1 MPLFKQTDGTWKA
14 LVNHIPVGTQ
24 AFAAKAYDS
33 VAKTHEIYSG
43 SVANVT
49 ITKNAIADV
58 VIVLQEKGN
67 ARDFGNHA
75 PIVDSL
81 SVSAT
86 SAVYGEKI
94 AYTLAAHDPDP
105 NETLTLN
112 FFMDPS
118 CGSFPPTTATM
129 NGQGQM
135 VWASLWTAPASG
147 TSCQLNMVITDVHGA
162 QAMAAVTINISAG
175 VDVGGAR
182 VSTLVESYP
191 VLTGITTNPA
201 VISGAG
207 GDITLTVLYS
217 MSDNETPSFA
227 WTHPDCDGTFINAT
241 IANPVFT
248 LTTVPTMA
256 PSSTPPRCTFGV
268 VVSGPPRTPTNGT
281 AQQLST
287 SGSLTVNVG
296 QSTVPQNDGGGVAID
311 MTSQSLETVLDPT
324 KPVTLYV
331 KASEHTAGATLTR
344 YDWSKLH
351 GTFGTQIDAPDLGNS
366 QIDWTPPASMDPNE
380 LVYVL
385 VTDSLGATASYTFII
400 GRGINPCVGPNT
412 DGVLCS
418 DGDPCTV
425 DHCLNQVCVSGP
437 QNPCTAVDQCH
448 ENGVCDH
455 VDGSCSTPLSSNG
468 KTCNDGHGCTTGD
481 QCTAGVCGGTA
492 VTCHAL
498 DACHG
503 VGTCDDQSQNGD
515 CSNPVANVNGPCNDN
530 NVCTVT
536 DLCQSDGSCVGT
548 PYAATCTT
556 PSACHTATGASCL
569 AVGGTPTCVYPI
581 DNTATC
587 SDSNACTTGDF
598 CSNGTCQP
606 GPGVLSCTADACHD
620 SSQCD
625 SSTGCVLG
633 QPHTCTYGHCR
644 LPLGTCATC
653 PSPSYDEKFPVTSFS
668 GMTVDSSGN
677 QYVVSG
683 LYGSNN
689 NYGGVTLSSAGGSD
703 LVVAKLNPADS
714 STPATGTGFWAKRF
728 SGSVSQEPSA
738 DQSAGGVAVSGGTG
752 TVATR
757 VGVIGAFTGGIQ
769 VNSTTNLAG
778 SSSMTGFIL
787 ATDGDGMGL
796 WAKSVN
802 TQTGA
807 LVAIAGNP
815 SRDEFAVCG
824 YAKGAVTDLGLP
836 GTSGGDSQADI
847 IIAKLNATDGTV
859 IWSRQIGGAGTQFCT
874 AVALKADGSVFASGT
889 YNGTLGLDTGVT
901 DTYDATVLAIWVAK
915 FANGDEGTGITAGQ
929 TLLAKSYG
937 NTDMQA
943 VKFMAL
949 DSAGDLAIAGNLQ
962 SDVLFRAGTSEIPEI
977 HLTSAGGL
985 DGFVVKLKGSDL
997 TAIWGRNWGDANNDQ
1012 EAHSVAFDSYKDVV
1026 VVGYLQGTAPG
1037 LSSTTLTSAGGSD
1050 AYWAKFDG
1058 TGGTSICAANY
1069 GDAKGQVADLVAIS
1083 TADGTQKDKVNVVGY
1098 AKGTFSFGA
1107 VTPPFSSNPPNAFML
1122 QLTP

>member
-1 MPLFKQTDGTWKA
+1 
-14 LVNHIPVGTQ
+14 
-24 AFAAKAYDS
+24 
-33 VAKTHEIYSG
+33 
-43 SVANVT
+43 
-49 ITKNAIADV
+49 
-58 VIVLQEKGN
+58 
-67 ARDFGNHA
+67 
-75 PIVDSL
+75 
-81 SVSAT
+81 
-86 SAVYGEKI
+86 
-94 AYTLAAHDPDP
+94 
-105 NETLTLN
+105 
-112 FFMDPS
+112 
-118 CGSFPPTTATM
+118 
-129 NGQGQM
+129 
-135 VWASLWTAPASG
+135 
-147 TSCQLNMVITDVHGA
+147 
-162 QAMAAVTINISAG
+162 
-175 VDVGGAR
+175 
-182 VSTLVESYP
+182 
-191 VLTGITTNPA
+191 
-201 VISGAG
+201 
-207 GDITLTVLYS
+207 
-217 MSDNETPSFA
+217 
-227 WTHPDCDGTFINAT
+227 
-241 IANPVFT
+241 
-248 LTTVPTMA
+248 
-256 PSSTPPRCTFGV
+256 
-268 VVSGPPRTPTNGT
+268 
-281 AQQLST
+281 
-287 SGSLTVNVG
+287 
-296 QSTVPQNDGGGVAID
+296 
-311 MTSQSLETVLDPT
+311 
-324 KPVTLYV
+324 
-331 KASEHTAGATLTR
+331 
-344 YDWSKLH
+344 
-351 GTFGTQIDAPDLGNS
+351 
-366 QIDWTPPASMDPNE
+366 
-380 LVYVL
+380 
-385 VTDSLGATASYTFII
+385 
-400 GRGINPCVGPNT
+400 
-412 DGVLCS
+412 
-418 DGDPCTV
+418 
-425 DHCLNQVCVSGP
+425 
-437 QNPCTAVDQCH
+437 
-448 ENGVCDH
+448 
-455 VDGSCSTPLSSNG
+455 
-468 KTCNDGHGCTTGD
+468 
-481 QCTAGVCGGTA
+481 
-492 VTCHAL
+492 
-498 DACHG
+498 
-503 VGTCDDQSQNGD
+503 
-515 CSNPVANVNGPCNDN
+515 
-530 NVCTVT
+530 
-536 DLCQSDGSCVGT
+536 
-548 PYAATCTT
+548 
-556 PSACHTATGASCL
+556 
-569 AVGGTPTCVYPI
+569 
-581 DNTATC
+581 
-587 SDSNACTTGDF
+587 
-598 CSNGTCQP
+598 
-606 GPGVLSCTADACHD
+606 
-620 SSQCD
+620 
-625 SSTGCVLG
+625 
-633 QPHTCTYGHCR
+633 
-644 LPLGTCATC
+644 
-653 PSPSYDEKFPVTSFS
+653 
-668 GMTVDSSGN
+668 
-677 QYVVSG
+677 
-683 LYGSNN
+683 
-689 NYGGVTLSSAGGSD
+689 
-703 LVVAKLNPADS
+703 
-714 STPATGTGFWAKRF
+714 
-728 SGSVSQEPSA
+728 
-738 DQSAGGVAVSGGTG
+738 
-752 TVATR
+752 